1 MPPDLSLTP
10 EQLAI
15 LDFVATSRAN
25 LMISALAGT
34 GKSTMLWLLDKAAR
48 VQPHLYLVF
57 NAANAE
63 EARAKFPSTTTVRT
77 FNACGHRIWA
87 AACAKNL
94 SLNKRKISDIF
105 KALTEEVSRIEAKE
119 MWEVYDQVIEGVH
132 LARSIGYIPSHLAN
146 ADKRLCGAETLY
158 TLMDSRPPALARTL
172 IDSVLAESIRQA
184 YEGTIDFPDQCYM
197 PALFGG
203 AYPRFPLVLVDE
215 YQDLSPVQHAM
226 IEKLCKSS
234 RQIGVGDDA
243 QSIYAF
249 RGAKGGSMTHAKTKF
264 EMAEM
269 GLSVSFRCP
278 WNIVRNVHWRVP
290 HFQALR
296 EGGLVR
302 MMKCLPRDVEGA
314 TVLCRNNAPLIH
326 KAMLALQHG
335 TSVNVSGTDIS
346 GRLVRQ
352 MAKLGP
358 EELTRAQ
365 TLSAIDTWELEKL
378 ANSSKSARDTAECM
392 RVFARKSPSLG
403 SAIAYAKHMFEQS
416 GEIKFMTGHKAK
428 GLEWDHVYHLQPEL
442 CTDFGQDPNVKYVID
457 TRAREVL
464 SYIV

>member
-1 MPPDLSLTP
+1 MTHDLSLTP

-15 LDFVATSRAN
+15 LDFVATSRSN

-34 GKSTMLWLLDKAAR
+34 GKSTMLWLLDKAAK

-57 NAANAE
+57 NSANAE
-63 EARAKFPSTTTVRT
+63 EARTKFPSTTTVRT

-94 SLNKRKISDIF
+94 SLNKRKIYNIF
-105 KALTEEVSRIEAKE
+105 QALTEEVSRIEAKE

-132 LARSIGYIPSHLAN
+132 LARSIGYIPSNLAN
-146 ADKRLCGAETLY
+146 TDKRLCGAETLY
-158 TLMDSRPPALARTL
+158 TFMDSRPPALARLL
-172 IDSVLAESIRQA
+172 INSILTESIRQA
-184 YEGTIDFPDQCYM
+184 YEGTIDFQDQCYM

-203 AYPRFPLVLVDE
+203 TYPRFPLVLIDE
-215 YQDLSPVQHAM
+215 YQDLTPVQHAM
-226 IEKLCKSS
+226 IDKLCKSS

-249 RGAKGGSMTHAKTKF
+249 RGAMCGSMTHAKVGF

-269 GLSVSFRCP
+269 ELSVSFRCKSE
-278 WNIVRNVHWRVP
+278 IVKNVHWRVP
-290 HFQALR
+290 KFQWFD
-296 EGGLVR
+296 EGGR
-302 MMKCLPRDVEGA
+302 VEYVTSIAIGESP
-314 TVLCRNNAPLIH
+314 TILCRNNAPLIS
-326 KAMLALQHG
+326 KAMSCLQSG
-335 TSVNVSGTDIS
+335 VSVNVSGTDIS
-346 GRLVRQ
+346 GRLIRQ

-358 EELTRAQ
+358 EELTQAQ

-403 SAIAYAKHMFEQS
+403 STIAYAKHMFEQS